1 MSPPH
6 DKWLPFHPFH
16 RWLSLAGN
24 RLHGLERAAF
34 EPLANLQHLELGHN
48 PWECDCNLRDFKHWM
63 EWLLYR
69 GERPVWA
76 DVGVSATRR
85 DKRAGGR
92 GDSWGAFPLG
102 ESSFVSVFRC
112 ALPCLTCLL
121 DQRLRLLNYQ
131 ISTAVP
137 RYPFMCKIL
146 HSPRHPGALNA
157 PQMKRVYVFFSA
169 LQLPSLPHPVTA
181 RWAPLCEC
189 NAKANNNITNQYLGP
204 STVPCVG
211 RTLTP

>member
-1 MSPPH
+1 M
-6 DKWLPFHPFH
+6 
-16 RWLSLAGN
+16 
-24 RLHGLERAAF
+24 ERAAF

-69 GERPVWA
+69 GERPLWA

-85 DKRAGGR
+85 DKRAGGC

-137 RYPFMCKIL
+137 RYPFKCKIL
-146 HSPRHPGALNA
+146 HSPRRPGAPNA
-157 PQMKRVYVFFSA
+157 PQMERLSVFFFCFATNSLLCHIL
-169 LQLPSLPHPVTA
+169 LQPAELHFVNVTPRPTTTSQINTLVQA
-181 RWAPLCEC
+181 
-189 NAKANNNITNQYLGP
+189 QYLVCGAY
-204 STVPCVG
+204 
-211 RTLTP
+211 